1 MAINIVRGDI
11 VICVVQ
17 GDYGKGRP
25 ALVVQ
30 SDLFNPTHASLT
42 ICPITSHLVESPLF
56 RIALSP
62 LPDNGLLKASQIMV
76 DKITSIKKRK
86 DSSKI
91 GKYHCY
97 GITGHRCII
106 ENMAEYSP

>member
-42 ICPITSHLVESPLF
+42 ICPITSHIVEVPLF
-56 RIALSP
+56 RISLSP
-62 LPDNGLLKASQIMV
+62 STNNGLQKISQIMI
-76 DKITSIKKRK
+76 DKMTSVKRERIHE
-86 DSSKI
+86 KI
-91 GKYHCY
+91 GN
-97 GITGHRCII
+97 ITPT
-106 ENMAEYSP
+106 EQQAVDESLK

>member
-1 MAINIVRGDI
+1 MAINIIRGDI

-56 RIALSP
+56 RISLSP
-62 LPDNGLLKASQIMV
+62 LPNNGLQKTSQIMI
-76 DKITSIKKRK
+76 DKITSIKKE
-86 DSSKI
+86 KI
-91 GKYHCY
+91 HQKLGN
-97 GITGHRCII
+97 ITPI
-106 ENMAEYSP
+106 ELQAVDESLKIWLNI